1 MSKIIV
7 VNPIPPSRFLSKAA
21 GAQVTLIALFGGVL
35 HLLAKVIVLA
45 LLSFLPV

>member
-1 MSKIIV
+1 MSEIIV
-7 VNPIPPSRFLSKAA
+7 VNLIPPSCFLSKVA

-35 HLLAKVIVLA
+35 HLLAKVIVLV